1 MVRTMRRAG
10 ERSAERALRNE
21 STLQRLDEAERDDVV
36 LHHFVCECA
45 EPGCAA
51 RVRLTTREYESVRAI
66 PARFAVAADHVNLD
80 VEGVIAWHTR
90 FWVVEKRG
98 ARGRVV
104 DLDSER
110 RRRRTPALH

>member
-1 MVRTMRRAG
+1 VRAIRRAR

-36 LHHFVCECA
+36 LHDFVCECA
-45 EPGCAA
+45 GPGCAA

-66 PARFAVAADHVNLD
+66 PAHFAVAADHVNLD
-80 VEGVIAWHTR
+80 LEGVIAWHTR

-98 ARGRVV
+98 PRGRVV

-110 RRRRTPALH
+110 RRRRAAALH